1 MIESSVNPP
10 NESSVP
16 FSNGQAGLE
25 RTADAN
31 GTSASPID
39 LPVTDDRSRMGY
51 DTASKT
57 DPESVIDDESDD
69 MWFLKDELDS
79 DHVGISVLELEPDG
93 EGMEHDEADR
103 GQEEIYYVVS
113 GTAEV
118 ELTDRDE
125 TVTLEEDDAIRIDPE
140 ETRQIFNR
148 SDERVKLVLVGAP
161 L

>member
-1 MIESSVNPP
+1 
-10 NESSVP
+10 
-16 FSNGQAGLE
+16 
-25 RTADAN
+25 
-31 GTSASPID
+31 
-39 LPVTDDRSRMGY
+39 MGY

-57 DPESVIDDESDD
+57 DPESVIDEEWGG
-69 MWFLKDELDS
+69 MWFLKDEVDADEAGFS
-79 DHVGISVLELEPDG
+79 ILELEPDG
-93 EGMEHDEADR
+93 KGMEHDESDS

-113 GTAEV
+113 GTVDV

-125 TVTLEEDDAIRIDPE
+125 TVTLEEDDLIRLDPE